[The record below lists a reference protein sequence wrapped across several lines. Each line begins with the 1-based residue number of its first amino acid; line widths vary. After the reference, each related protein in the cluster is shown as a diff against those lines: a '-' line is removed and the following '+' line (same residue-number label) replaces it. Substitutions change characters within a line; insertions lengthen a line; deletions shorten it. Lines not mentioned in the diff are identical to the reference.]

1 MLKRLRSSLFF
12 KIYVTLLA
20 CLAAVAIMSAVF
32 VRAGQD
38 QEDRSWQ
45 GRLDAFL
52 TATLPETAS
61 RDDLQARLDWLSDA
75 FDTDI
80 GLYAQNGRPIAS
92 AGNPPLPE
100 HTPFWRNRRNDDD
113 RRGFAFRLEDGR
125 IVTANIAGHL
135 RPGVRSPLLYMA
147 LIAAV
152 IGLAS
157 YPVVRHLTRR
167 LERLRQGVETWGDGA
182 KLARVELPGTDE
194 VAAVAIS
201 FNAAADRIEAL
212 IASHR
217 ALLANASHE
226 LRSPLARLRMA
237 IDIYESAPSEAVK
250 REIVQNLAELDDLVG
265 EILLA
270 SRLDHVEDL
279 DSREEFDLLALTSE
293 EAARHDIKVDG
304 EAAAVNGD
312 PKLLTR
318 LIRNLILNAKRHGS
332 EPVTVS
338 LSIHGPMAVLAVT
351 DSGTGIAE
359 TDRARIFE
367 PFYRPRGYGEQA
379 GGWGLGLSLVRQIA
393 EHHGGSVRYD
403 APAGGGSRFT
413 VLLPLSGGVKP
424 QMA

>member
-1 MLKRLRSSLFF
+1 MLKRLRSSLFV

-32 VRAGQD
+32 VRIGQNED
-38 QEDRSWQ
+38 DRSWQ
-45 GRLDAFL
+45 GRLNAFL

-61 RDDLQARLDWLSDA
+61 RDDLKARLVWLSEA
-75 FDTDI
+75 FGTDI
-80 GLYAQNGRPIAS
+80 GLYAQNGRPIAA

-125 IVTANIAGHL
+125 IVTANIAGHFGP
-135 RPGVRSPLLYMA
+135 RVRSPLLYMA

-152 IGLAS
+152 IGFAS

-182 KLARVELPGTDE
+182 KLARVELAGTDE
-194 VAAVAIS
+194 VAAVATS

-237 IDIYESAPSEAVK
+237 IDLYESAPSEKVK
-250 REIVQNLAELDDLVG
+250 GEIVQNLAELDGLVD

-270 SRLDHVEDL
+270 SRLDHVEGH
-279 DSREEFDLLALTSE
+279 DSREEFDLLALASE
-293 EAARHDIKVDG
+293 EAARHNIKADG
-304 EAAAVNGD
+304 EVAVVSGD
-312 PKLLTR
+312 PRLLTR
-318 LIRNLILNAKRHGS
+318 LIRNLILNAQRHGA
-332 EPVTVS
+332 EPVSVS
-338 LSIHGPMAVLAVT
+338 VSIQGAMAVLTVT
-351 DSGTGIAE
+351 DGGEGIAE
-359 TDRARIFE
+359 TDRRRIFE
-367 PFYRPRGYGEQA
+367 PFYRPHGHGEQA

-393 EHHGGSVRYD
+393 EHYGGTVRYD
-403 APAGGGSRFT
+403 APAAGGSVFT
-413 VLLPLSGGVKP
+413 VFLPVADGAKP
-424 QMA
+424 ATA

>member
-1 MLKRLRSSLFF
+1 MLRRLRSSLFV

-32 VRAGQD
+32 VRVGQD
-38 QEDRSWQ
+38 EEDRSWQ
-45 GRLDAFL
+45 SRLDAFL
-52 TATLPETAS
+52 SATLPENAG
-61 RDDLQARLDWLSDA
+61 RDELQVRLGWLSDA

-80 GLYAQNGRPIAS
+80 GLYAPNGRPIAT

-113 RRGFAFRLEDGR
+113 RRGFAFRLDDGR
-125 IVTANIAGHL
+125 IVTANIAGQFGP
-135 RPGVRSPLLYMA
+135 RVRSPLLYMA
-147 LIAAV
+147 LIAAL

-167 LERLRQGVETWGDGA
+167 LERLRQGVDAWGDGA
-182 KLARVELPGTDE
+182 KLARVELAGTDE
-194 VAAVAIS
+194 VAAVATS

-237 IDIYESAPSEAVK
+237 IDIYESAPCETVK

-270 SRLDHVEDL
+270 SRLDHVEEL
-279 DSREEFDLLALTSE
+279 DSREALDLLALASE

-304 EAAAVNGD
+304 GAAVVNGD

-318 LIRNLILNAKRHGS
+318 LVRNLILNAKRHGA

-338 LSIHGPMAVLAVT
+338 VSAKDGVATLTVA
-351 DSGTGIAE
+351 DSGAGIAE
-359 TDRARIFE
+359 ADRARIFE
-367 PFYRPRGYGEQA
+367 PFYRPRGHGEQA

-393 EHHGGSVRYD
+393 EHHDGSVRYD
-403 APAGGGSRFT
+403 APAGGGSAFT
-413 VLLPLSGGVKP
+413 VVLPLAAGAEP
-424 QMA
+424 QTA